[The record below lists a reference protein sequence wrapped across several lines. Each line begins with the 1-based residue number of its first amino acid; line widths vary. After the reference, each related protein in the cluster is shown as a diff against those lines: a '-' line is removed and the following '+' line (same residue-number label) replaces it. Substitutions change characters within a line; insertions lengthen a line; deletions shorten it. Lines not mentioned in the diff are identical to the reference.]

1 MMNSAAFSS
10 WSWRHRFYAF
20 LLRRA
25 LGPFLTKEST
35 ADLHRSILDIDWS
48 EGKLALV
55 DVELDPNH
63 LNSIIAGSDDS
74 SDRGDG
80 LNLSVRRACIR
91 RVSINIGLVDSSD
104 QQSSTSNSSSTTR
117 MATAAILRNVFGS
130 NNSANADNS
139 ENNIAGVALKVHVE
153 LDGLSF
159 VLSPTSARN
168 RHVPD
173 NNKQHTQQQHGNT
186 CDISMQP
193 SNTASSDQGDDNNLA
208 AAPGF
213 FASLVDSAMK
223 SLRLSINVTG
233 VKIRT
238 CSHYCNG
245 VNNESPSASDN
256 DVVDEIENYSGSTSS
271 SACWVDIRLASA
283 TYYDLIESSN
293 PATAGADCNEKTTI
307 SKALDLEGLAIE
319 SNSID
324 SLIRS
329 ESPQTILQSTGL
341 VCIRF
346 TVIEQLSSTTSATE
360 KPSCLSTRQKIGV
373 SFDQRIAFDVDP
385 SSLTHMVQIF
395 NSTETPPDD
404 DDFVDAYENDQE
416 AEQAQQED
424 NDLTQQFGDE
434 FYKETY
440 DQLMKQFTEARHAAR
455 TRELRGGLLV
465 PAQNDK
471 DDLSF
476 DTFFDA
482 NDHSVGYYYSITEC
496 SKEDDQGKHHTKDVT
511 DNVKET
517 EFALAIPEFTVK
529 VNLFDDS
536 TRCFRSIMR
545 QDDVMD
551 CILVS
556 VGGIRFVD
564 CRSGGKSTL
573 NFSVSHFE
581 IESQMAK
588 NNGATLN
595 ESMLRFVGGEE
606 YCDDGDPSIITQ
618 ACVSVSVESSDG
630 GSQNNDCARQVEIS
644 LHPIEIIYHERAI
657 TGLSDMIK
665 GLSLP
670 QAAASEKEQ
679 AVKEEDYC
687 PLLVSAKC
695 PSMVLMVACQ
705 DYSILQNSANTH
717 RLFQRHGYVHEES
730 GGLFLG
736 VGVEVYNVT
745 ADFSRKKVSDGSNS
759 CSEEQ
764 KATLSSSHALLFAKS
779 TELKRGRRRRQTYVS
794 RRVDLVALTRDEDR
808 ETNTLMI
815 SIHQTSQM
823 SESSQRPT
831 QMKRT
836 SAFPFVLPLTSVKA
850 QQECDSDDE
859 IDTMYEDANRSAQD
873 RVKVDGSQ
881 IKASDPQYI
890 LSAEANE
897 AERDLCVDIPNIY
910 FDLTVEERLSLSVIL
925 SSFGGDVDEKDQVVQ
940 QQDASV
946 TNKKPFVG
954 IALNVGQIAA
964 VLHGHDA
971 NAESFSLA
979 IDKMQLHALTAPQG
993 IRNLRVLFADVTLY
1007 QLSNF
1012 RQTKSEDVNSFSIAA
1027 DRCQRV
1033 RSRLMKTPET
1043 VTKPIFFRSKLCR
1056 PMSPE
1061 TPCFLV
1067 DILFRNGASDDEY
1080 NEIGIHCVV
1089 YDMTYRY
1096 EMKSDWLVSLSA
1108 LVKCGA
1114 SEDVTTANDTE
1125 AINEE
1130 KASLFNVFV
1139 SFADCNLDYTPPNDF
1154 KQGSRVIARVGE
1166 IRLSSNI
1173 VSPSASVQAF
1183 KISLS
1188 DLRIYIANYRYPHNE
1203 ENALLSCAHRFFNS
1217 DMISHKQ
1224 KLGGNAVSWEDV
1236 LFRMN
1241 FVNLIVLDAL
1251 ETVILQRKN
1260 EELNR
1265 HSGRKEPAIAAVLT
1279 LGHLSLYAC
1288 HDSFSCFNQ
1297 TYNEWF
1303 INFTSLSNDELEA
1316 LRLLSE
1322 AQLNHD
1328 KDKQSLKPADRQI
1341 DSLTSKNL
1349 TNAPSQILAPPS
1361 RQQQPSRDDVVSI
1374 DLTKT
1379 LLFEN
1384 YYTIDAATR
1393 KHERGQRSQIHKM
1406 VVNEQDDDDSN
1417 ASEDDW
1423 ATVEHDYAQF
1433 SGIPPE
1439 DDQKAEWIVCK
1450 SGAVQ
1455 QQSDSQ
1461 QLKIFPQHVPVKPVM
1476 DPLAESGLDT
1486 AKLAGT
1492 DDAPDIGLRVIVKD
1506 ASITIRLFDGFDY
1519 VYSPSRVSTKQANK
1533 TEDRRD
1539 QLLSNLMGG
1548 GVEDECTSPLLT
1560 QECNDQLRRDR
1571 SRRKH
1576 HRNVNKYFQFSF
1588 RGIKLKQDSFADSKE
1603 HRLASYLDLSVS
1615 DFYIAEAI
1623 SNDDPIKLMG
1633 EWMNESEHP
1642 RDDNDG
1648 MIMLQIVTKHP
1659 SLRVSAD
1666 GKLMS
1671 DESRATLEL
1680 LPLRCY
1686 LHQKALRFI
1695 RNFFAGNPDPDEI
1708 SNDVDD
1714 STADDGDAIDDDE
1727 LINIF
1732 FNTFKV
1738 RPCKLKVDYLPERM
1752 DMESLRDG
1760 NYSEIL
1766 NLCPLE
1772 DMVINLAAV
1781 ENHDLTGWGSVFS
1794 ELAGKWIEDICSTQ
1808 AHKFFTRAAPVQLL
1822 STLGDGVADLALV
1835 IIVPEDNA
1843 SAYLRNVVGRTT
1855 SFAST
1860 VAVEAISTS
1869 AKLTRF
1875 AANQLTNKALATSP
1889 LPSRPRN
1896 VPRHAGDTA
1905 NHAYKSLLKGLR
1917 EANHNICVIPYRE
1930 YQQSGASGAARE
1942 AMRGIPLGVI
1952 APIAGAS
1959 EALSYT
1965 LLGIHNQLR
1974 PDKRKEEENS
1984 FVVKD

>member
-35 ADLHRSILDIDWS
+35 ADLHRSVLDIDWS
-48 EGKLALV
+48 EGKLTLV

-63 LNSIIAGSDDS
+63 LNSIIAGNADS
-74 SDRGDG
+74 GGGG

-91 RVSINIGLVDSSD
+91 RVSINIALVDSSD
-104 QQSSTSNSSSTTR
+104 HESSSSSSTTR
-117 MATAAILRNVFGS
+117 MATAAILRNVLGS
-130 NNSANADNS
+130 NSANDDNS
-139 ENNIAGVALKVHVE
+139 ENIAGGVALKVHVD

-159 VLSPTSARN
+159 VLSPTSASARN
-168 RHVPD
+168 RHAP
-173 NNKQHTQQQHGNT
+173 NNKQTQQHGN
-186 CDISMQP
+186 CDIDMKP
-193 SNTASSDQGDDNNLA
+193 SNTVSSDQVDENLA
-208 AAPGF
+208 TPGF

-238 CSHYCNG
+238 CSHYWSG
-245 VNNESPSASDN
+245 FNNDSSSGGNN
-256 DVVDEIENYSGSTSS
+256 DVNEIENYSGITSS

-283 TYYDLIESSN
+283 RYYDLMIESSN
-293 PATAGADCNEKTTI
+293 PVAGIACNEKTTI
-307 SKALDLEGLAIE
+307 SKALDLEGLTID

-341 VCIRF
+341 VCLRF
-346 TVIEQLSSTTSATE
+346 TVIEQWSSKTTSATE
-360 KPSCLSTRQKIGV
+360 KPLCLSTRQKIDV
-373 SFDQRIAFDVDP
+373 SFDQRIAVDVDP
-385 SSLTHMVQIF
+385 SSLIQMVQIL
-395 NSTETPPDD
+395 NATETPPDGD
-404 DDFVDAYENDQE
+404 NFVDAYESDQE
-416 AEQAQQED
+416 AEPAQQED
-424 NDLTQQFGDE
+424 NYLAQQFGDE

-465 PAQNDK
+465 PAQKNDK

-482 NDHSVGYYYSITEC
+482 NDHSVGYYYSMTEC
-496 SKEDDQGKHHTKDVT
+496 NKEDKHGEHQAEDVIE
-511 DNVKET
+511 NMKES
-517 EFALAIPEFTVK
+517 EFAIAIPEFTVK
-529 VNLFDDS
+529 VNLVDDS

-545 QDDVMD
+545 QDDVSE
-551 CILVS
+551 CILMS
-556 VGGIRFVD
+556 VGGIRFVG
-564 CRSGGKSTL
+564 CHSGGKSKL
-573 NFSVSHFE
+573 HCSVSHFE

-588 NNGATLN
+588 SNGATLN
-595 ESMLRFVGGEE
+595 EVMLRFVDGAD
-606 YCDDGDPSIITQ
+606 YCDDGEPSITTQ
-618 ACVSVSVESSDG
+618 TCVSVLIESSDG
-630 GSQNNDCARQVEIS
+630 GSLKNGYARRVEIN
-644 LHPIEIIYHERAI
+644 LRAIEIIYHQRAI

-665 GLSLP
+665 GMSLP
-670 QAAASEKEQ
+670 EAAASEEKEQ
-679 AVKEEDYC
+679 VVKEEEYC
-687 PLLVSAKC
+687 PLFVSANC

-705 DYSILQNSANTH
+705 DYSILQNSANID
-717 RLFQRHGYVHEES
+717 RLFRRHGYVHDES

-736 VGVEVYNVT
+736 VGVELYDVT
-745 ADFSRKKVSDGSNS
+745 ADFSRKKVSDDSNL
-759 CSEEQ
+759 CYEEQ

-779 TELKRGRRRRQTYVS
+779 TELKRGRRRRQTYLS
-794 RRVDLVALTRDEDR
+794 RRVDLVAFTREEDR
-808 ETNTLMI
+808 ETNTVMI
-815 SIHQTSQM
+815 SIHQILQM
-823 SESSQRPT
+823 NESQRPT

-859 IDTMYEDANRSAQD
+859 IDNMYEDANKSAHD
-873 RVKVDGSQ
+873 RVKVDGYQ

-897 AERDLCVDIPNIY
+897 AERELCVSIPNIF
-910 FDLTVEERLSLSVIL
+910 FDLTVEERQSLSVIL
-925 SSFGGDVDEKDQVVQ
+925 SSFGSDVDEKDQVAQ
-940 QQDASV
+940 RDASD
-946 TNKKPFVG
+946 TNRKPLVG

-964 VLHGHDA
+964 VLHGQDV
-971 NAESFSLA
+971 NAESFSLV

-1012 RQTKSEDVNSFSIAA
+1012 RPTKSNIMDRNRFSIAA
-1027 DRCQRV
+1027 DRCQQV

-1043 VTKPIFFRSKLCR
+1043 STKAIFFRSKLCR

-1067 DILFRNGASDDEY
+1067 DVLFRNGASDDEY

-1096 EMKSDWLVSLSA
+1096 EMNSDWLASLNA
-1108 LVKCGA
+1108 LMKCGA
-1114 SEDVTTANDTE
+1114 SEDFVTAANE
-1125 AINEE
+1125 MESINEE
-1130 KASLFNVFV
+1130 KALSLFNIFV
-1139 SFADCNLDYTPPNDF
+1139 SFADCNVDYTPPNDF
-1154 KQGSRVIARVGE
+1154 KQGSRVIVRVGE
-1166 IRLSSNI
+1166 IRLASNI
-1173 VSPSASVQAF
+1173 VLPSASVQAF

-1203 ENALLSCAHRFFNS
+1203 ENALLSCAHRFFSS
-1217 DMISHKQ
+1217 DMTSHLQ
-1224 KLGGNAVSWEDV
+1224 ILGGNAVSWEDV

-1241 FVNLIVLDAL
+1241 FVNLIVLDSL
-1251 ETVILQRKN
+1251 DTVILQRKN
-1260 EELNR
+1260 DEFNSR
-1265 HSGRKEPAIAAVLT
+1265 IGRNEPAIATVLT
-1279 LGHLSLYAC
+1279 LGHLSVYAC

-1303 INFTSLSNDELEA
+1303 IKFTSLSDDELGA

-1322 AQLNHD
+1322 AQFDHD
-1328 KDKQSLKPADRQI
+1328 KDKKSMRPADQQV
-1341 DSLTSKNL
+1341 DSLVGNNL
-1349 TNAPSQILAPPS
+1349 NTPTPRAAEILTPPS
-1361 RQQQPSRDDVVSI
+1361 RQQQLSRDGVVSI
-1374 DLTKT
+1374 DLTET

-1384 YYTIDAATR
+1384 YYTIDATIC
-1393 KHERGQRSQIHKM
+1393 KQESGERRQIDM
-1406 VVNEQDDDDSN
+1406 IVVNEQDDDDSE

-1423 ATVEHDYAQF
+1423 ATIEHDYAQF
-1433 SGIPPE
+1433 ACIPPE
-1439 DDQKAEWIVCK
+1439 DDQKAEWIACK
-1450 SGAVQ
+1450 SDSVQ
-1455 QQSDSQ
+1455 QHRDSQ
-1461 QLKIFPQHVPVKPVM
+1461 QLKIFPQHIPVKPVL
-1476 DPLAESGLDT
+1476 DPLAESGVDI

-1492 DDAPDIGLRVIVKD
+1492 DVAPDIGLRVIVKD

-1519 VYSPSRVSTKQANK
+1519 MHDLPRLSPKQA

-1548 GVEDECTSPLLT
+1548 GGEDECSSPLLT
-1560 QECNDQLRRDR
+1560 EDCNDQVRRNR

-1576 HRNVNKYFQFSF
+1576 HRNVNKYFQLSF
-1588 RGIKLKQDSFADSKE
+1588 RGLKLKQDSFADSKE
-1603 HRLASYLDLSVS
+1603 HRLASYLNLSIS

-1633 EWMNESEHP
+1633 EWINESEHP

-1648 MIMLQIVTKHP
+1648 MIMMHIVTKHP
-1659 SLRVSAD
+1659 CLRVSAD

-1695 RNFFAGNPDPDEI
+1695 RNFFAGNPDPEEVN
-1708 SNDVDD
+1708 SDVGDSTMDD
-1714 STADDGDAIDDDE
+1714 SDSIDDDE

-1738 RPCKLKVDYLPERM
+1738 RPCKLKVDYLPEKM
-1752 DMESLRDG
+1752 DMESLRGG
-1760 NYSEIL
+1760 NFSEIL

-1772 DMVINLAAV
+1772 DMIINLAAV

-1843 SAYLRNVVGRTT
+1843 SAYLRNVVGGTT
-1855 SFAST
+1855 SFASK

-1875 AANQLTNKALATSP
+1875 AANQLTNNAIATSP

-1896 VPRHAGDTA
+1896 VPRNAGDTA
-1905 NHAYKSLLKGLR
+1905 THAYKSLVKGLR
-1917 EANHNICVIPYRE
+1917 EANHNICVVPYRE
-1930 YQQSGASGAARE
+1930 YQQSGASGAARG

-1965 LLGIHNQLR
+1965 LLGIRNQLR

>member
-1 MMNSAAFSS
+1 MNSSSLSS

-48 EGKLALV
+48 EGKLVLV
-55 DVELDPNH
+55 DVELDPDH
-63 LNSIIAGSDDS
+63 LNSIIADNDDS
-74 SDRGDG
+74 GDGG

-104 QQSSTSNSSSTTR
+104 HDSSSSSSTTR
-117 MATAAILRNVFGS
+117 LATAAILRNVFGATPA
-130 NNSANADNS
+130 NNADNS
-139 ENNIAGVALKVHVE
+139 ENIAGVALKVHVD

-159 VLSPTSARN
+159 VLSPTAGRN
-168 RHVPD
+168 SVRK
-173 NNKQHTQQQHGNT
+173 NNQNQQHDN
-186 CDISMQP
+186 CDIDVQP
-193 SNTASSDQGDDNNLA
+193 NTASSDQGDENM

-213 FASLVDSAMK
+213 FASMVDSAMK

-233 VKIRT
+233 VKVRT
-238 CSHYCNG
+238 CSHYCSG
-245 VNNESPSASDN
+245 FNNDTPSGSGN
-256 DVVDEIENYSGSTSS
+256 DVDDEIDDYSSSSSSS

-283 TYYDLIESSN
+283 RYYDLIESSN
-293 PATAGADCNEKTTI
+293 PVSSADSNEKTTM
-307 SKALDLEGLAIE
+307 SKALDLEGLTID

-341 VCIRF
+341 ARIRF
-346 TVIEQLSSTTSATE
+346 TVIEQWSSTTSTKE
-360 KPSCLSTRQKIGV
+360 KPLCLSKRQKIDV
-373 SFDQRIAFDVDP
+373 SFEQRIAVDVDP
-385 SSLTHMVQIF
+385 RSLTKMVEIL
-395 NSTETPPDD
+395 NAMKMPPES
-404 DDFVDAYENDQE
+404 DDFVDACESDQE
-416 AEQAQQED
+416 AEPAQHDD
-424 NDLTQQFGDE
+424 NDLVQQFGDE

-440 DQLMKQFTEARHAAR
+440 DQIMKQFTEARHLAR

-471 DDLSF
+471 EDLSF

-482 NDHSVGYYYSITEC
+482 NDHSVSYYYSMTD
-496 SKEDDQGKHHTKDVT
+496 SKEDRHEQHPAKDLIE
-511 DNVKET
+511 NVKES
-517 EFALAIPEFTVK
+517 EFALAIPEFTLK
-529 VNLFDDS
+529 VNLIDDS

-545 QDDVMD
+545 QDDVLD
-551 CILVS
+551 CILMS

-564 CRSGGKSTL
+564 CRSGGNSKL
-573 NFSVSHFE
+573 NVSVSHFE
-581 IESQMAK
+581 IESQIAK
-588 NNGATLN
+588 SNGATLN
-595 ESMLRFVGGEE
+595 ESMVRFLNDAE
-606 YCDDGDPSIITQ
+606 YCDDGEPTIQTQ
-618 ACVSVSVESSDG
+618 ACISVGIELSDG
-630 GSQNNDCARQVEIS
+630 GSQVNDCARRVDIS

-657 TGLSDMIK
+657 TGLSDMVK
-665 GLSLP
+665 RLP
-670 QAAASEKEQ
+670 LPEAAASESEQ
-679 AVKEEDYC
+679 AVKEEDNC
-687 PLLVSAKC
+687 PLFISAKC
-695 PSMVLMVACQ
+695 PSMVLMIASQ
-705 DYSILQNSANTH
+705 DYSILQNSANTN
-717 RLFQRHGYVHEES
+717 RLFRRHGYVHEES

-736 VGVEVYNVT
+736 VGVELCNVT
-745 ADFSRKKVSDGSNS
+745 ADFSRNKVSSDSNS
-759 CSEEQ
+759 SYEEQ

-779 TELKRGRRRRQTYVS
+779 TELKRGRRRRQTYLS
-794 RRVDLVALTRDEDR
+794 RRVDLVAFTRDEDR
-808 ETNTLMI
+808 ETNAVMI
-815 SIHQTSQM
+815 SFHHTLKM
-823 SESSQRPT
+823 NESSQRHA
-831 QMKRT
+831 QMSRT
-836 SAFPFVLPLTSVKA
+836 SAFPLVLPLTSVKA
-850 QQECDSDDE
+850 QQESDDSDDE
-859 IDTMYEDANRSAQD
+859 IDNMYEDANRSAQD
-873 RVKVDGSQ
+873 RVKVDVCQ

-897 AERDLCVDIPNIY
+897 AEKELTVDIPNIF
-910 FDLTVEERLSLSVIL
+910 FDLTVGERQSLSVIL
-925 SSFGGDVDEKDQVVQ
+925 SSFSSDADEKDQVVPRESA
-940 QQDASV
+940 ASR
-946 TNKKPFVG
+946 KPFVG
-954 IALNVGQIAA
+954 LSLSVGQIAA
-964 VLHGHDA
+964 VLHGQDV
-971 NAESFSLA
+971 NTDSFSLI
-979 IDKMQLHALTAPQG
+979 IDKMQLHALTSSQG
-993 IRNLRVLFADVTLY
+993 IRNLRLLFADFNLY
-1007 QLSNF
+1007 QLSKF
-1012 RQTKSEDVNSFSIAA
+1012 HPAKTDYADMNSSSIAA
-1027 DRCQRV
+1027 DRCQRI

-1043 VTKPIFFRSKLCR
+1043 VAKAIFFRSKLCR

-1061 TPCFLV
+1061 TPSFLV
-1067 DILFRNGASDDEY
+1067 DVLFRNGASDDEY

-1096 EMKSDWLVSLSA
+1096 EMSSDWLTSLST
-1108 LVKCGA
+1108 LMKCGA
-1114 SEDVTTANDTE
+1114 AEEDVTTAHETE
-1125 AINEE
+1125 TINEE
-1130 KASLFNVFV
+1130 KAMSLFNVFV
-1139 SFADCNLDYTPPNDF
+1139 SFADCNIDYTPPTDF
-1154 KQGSRVIARVGE
+1154 MHGSRVIVRVGE
-1166 IRLSSNI
+1166 VRLTSNI

-1188 DLRIYIANYRYPHNE
+1188 DLRIYVCSYRYPHNE
-1203 ENALLSCAHRFFNS
+1203 ENTLLSCAHRYFNS
-1217 DMISHKQ
+1217 DDLHMAGHSHI
-1224 KLGGNAVSWEDV
+1224 LGGNAVSWEDV

-1241 FVNLIVLDAL
+1241 FVNLIVLDSL
-1251 ETVILQRKN
+1251 DTVILQTKN
-1260 EELNR
+1260 DENNCR
-1265 HSGRKEPAIAAVLT
+1265 VGRKEPAIAIALT

-1288 HDSFSCFNQ
+1288 HDSFNCFNQ

-1303 INFTSLSNDELEA
+1303 IKFTSLSEDELEA

-1322 AQLNHD
+1322 SQMDHD
-1328 KDKQSLKPADRQI
+1328 KDERPQI
-1341 DSLTSKNL
+1341 DSLASNDDLNITPTPRAAGIL
-1349 TNAPSQILAPPS
+1349 TPPS
-1361 RQQQPSRDDVVSI
+1361 RQQQLSRDDVVSM
-1374 DLTKT
+1374 DLTET

-1384 YYTIDAATR
+1384 YYTIDASIRER
-1393 KHERGQRSQIHKM
+1393 KSDQRRQIDTM
-1406 VVNEQDDDDSN
+1406 VVNEQEDDDSE

-1423 ATVEHDYAQF
+1423 ATIEHDYAQF

-1450 SGAVQ
+1450 SDAVQ

-1461 QLKIFPQHVPVKPVM
+1461 QLKIFPQHIPVKPVS
-1476 DPLAESGLDT
+1476 DPLAESAVDT

-1492 DDAPDIGLRVIVKD
+1492 DVAPDIGLRVIVKD

-1519 VYSPSRVSTKQANK
+1519 VNDPPRPSPKQTTN

-1548 GVEDECTSPLLT
+1548 GDEDECSSPLLT
-1560 QECNDQLRRDR
+1560 EDCNEQLRRDR
-1571 SRRKH
+1571 YQRKH
-1576 HRNVNKYFQFSF
+1576 HRNVNKYFQLSF
-1588 RGIKLKQDSFADSKE
+1588 HGLKLKQDSFVDSME
-1603 HRLASYLDLSVS
+1603 HRLASYLDLSIS

-1642 RDDNDG
+1642 RDDSDG

-1686 LHQKALRFI
+1686 LNQKALRFI
-1695 RNFFAGNPDPDEI
+1695 RNFFSGNPGPEEI
-1708 SNDVDD
+1708 LGDVGDGAMDD
-1714 STADDGDAIDDDE
+1714 SDAIDDDE

-1738 RPCKLKVDYLPERM
+1738 RPCKLKVDYLPEKM

-1772 DMVINLAAV
+1772 DMIINLAAV

-1808 AHKFFTRAAPVQLL
+1808 AHKFLTRAAPVQLL

-1843 SAYLRNVVGRTT
+1843 SAYLKNVVGGTT
-1855 SFAST
+1855 SFASK

-1896 VPRHAGDTA
+1896 VPRNAGDTFS
-1905 NHAYKSLLKGLR
+1905 HASKSLVRGLR

-1930 YQQSGASGAARE
+1930 YQQSGASGAARG
-1942 AMRGIPLGVI
+1942 AMRGIPLGVV

-1965 LLGIHNQLR
+1965 LLGIRNQLR

-1984 FVVKD
+1984 FMAKD